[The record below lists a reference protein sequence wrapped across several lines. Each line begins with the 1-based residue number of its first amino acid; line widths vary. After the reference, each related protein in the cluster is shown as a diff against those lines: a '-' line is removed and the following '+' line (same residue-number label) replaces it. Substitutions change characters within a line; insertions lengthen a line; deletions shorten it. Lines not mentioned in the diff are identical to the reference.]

1 MNRFTAFALAALATT
16 VGSTAPSFAA
26 IRAAGPQNRVAVT
39 AVAPVSLD
47 LRQIPGSFHLAV
59 SGKALASTP
68 IVLTLLG
75 TVSSE
80 IPDIVVSRRT
90 VVPDYAG
97 NFKFEVPVAGDYFA
111 ESYLTLVAT
120 SPSGAVLA
128 KSPRLVLK
136 APNTDVSVP
145 IEAAL
150 KAES

>member
-16 VGSTAPSFAA
+16 VVTTAPSFAA
-26 IRAAGPQNRVAVT
+26 TRAAGPQNRVAV
-39 AVAPVSLD
+39 AAAPVSLD

-80 IPDIVVSRRT
+80 IPDIVISRRT

-97 NFKFEVPVAGDYFA
+97 NFKFEVPVASDYFP

-150 KAES
+150 KAET